1 MKQKTFLSR
10 KNLDILNRIVLIDGF
25 SGTGKGLLGDIL
37 SHLPKAE
44 QWQIDYF
51 YEQIA
56 ILNYIHKLPV
66 QSLKALCEL
75 RSNEAIYNLYIGR
88 NVNFRATD
96 KASPVYNG
104 LKKKYQERLKKE
116 EKIPALN
123 EILKSDPTLILNIH
137 YLFGYSKVLIDIFW
151 KNLKLYILMLRDP
164 FYLIDYWYSGNVSS
178 NRGKNKLDFGLCI
191 EVKKKL
197 LPWYTKEYSQAY
209 LKANNLEKSILTVS
223 ELYKRVIFMFDNL
236 KSKEKKKMQII
247 FFEDYLN
254 QPNDYIDL
262 ICNKISCKRDKKF
275 NKRFKKIILKSKK
288 INKKTIDFN
297 IFQKKYSEKISPK
310 YKKILIDLNTL
321 YNKFYLNNKII

>member
-1 MKQKTFLSR
+1 MKQKIFLSR

-116 EKIPALN
+116 EKITALN
-123 EILKSDPTLILNIH
+123 EILKSDPILILNIH
-137 YLFGYSKVLIDIFW
+137 YLFGYSKILINIFW

-164 FYLIDYWYSGNVSS
+164 FYLIDNWYSGNVSA

-209 LKANNLEKSILTVS
+209 LKANNLERSILTVS

-236 KSKEKKKMQII
+236 KLKEKKKMQII

-254 QPNDYIDL
+254 QSNDYIDL
-262 ICNKISCKRDKKF
+262 ICNKLKCKRDKKF
-275 NKRFKKIILKSKK
+275 NEKFKKIILKSTK

-297 IFQKKYSEKISPK
+297 IFLKKYSDKISPK
-310 YKKILIDLNTL
+310 YKKILIELNTL